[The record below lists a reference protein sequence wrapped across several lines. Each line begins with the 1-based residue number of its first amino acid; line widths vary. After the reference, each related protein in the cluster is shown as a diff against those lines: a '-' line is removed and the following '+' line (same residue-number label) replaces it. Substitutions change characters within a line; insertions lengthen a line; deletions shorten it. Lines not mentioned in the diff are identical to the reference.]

1 MTSPTSASSG
11 GPDGAAAPPQ
21 ALRLEANEK
30 LVLSPDSPRFASG
43 YRQVRPQSIDEV
55 RKLLGPVNVP
65 DGRSRAENLLAARV
79 PELTKR
85 LLRPED
91 LRVKDP
97 NARAEARR
105 LAYLAAREYI
115 HTANTSSLKQWRPII
130 DQWLVEVKP
139 VISIFTAGDIDIAD
153 GATLT
158 LSANTHALMAQRIRM
173 HGSGRIVCR
182 GSVKIS
188 AVSVDG
194 S

>member
-1 MTSPTSASSG
+1 MTSPTSASFG
-11 GPDGAAAPPQ
+11 DPDGAAAPPQ

-55 RKLLGPVNVP
+55 RRLLGPVNVP
-65 DGRSRAENLLAARV
+65 DSRAENLLAARV

-91 LRVKDP
+91 LKVKDP

-105 LAYLAAREYI
+105 LAYLAAREYV
-115 HTANTSSLKQWRPII
+115 HTANTAPLKQWRPII
-130 DQWLVEVKP
+130 DQWLLEVKP
-139 VISIFTAGDIDIAD
+139 VISVFTAGDIDIAD

-158 LSANTHALMAQRIRM
+158 LSANTHALTAQRIRM